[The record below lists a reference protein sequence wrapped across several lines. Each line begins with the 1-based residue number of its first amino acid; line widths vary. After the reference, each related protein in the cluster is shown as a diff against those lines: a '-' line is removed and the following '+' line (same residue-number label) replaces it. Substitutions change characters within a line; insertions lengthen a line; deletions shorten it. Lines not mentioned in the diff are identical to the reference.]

1 MNHRLSTA
9 CLSLLLACAAPAVQA
24 QISSRAYAPENLS
37 QLSSQDRSR
46 VIAQEYAD
54 QSNGRRI
61 PDDQLR
67 FYLAQVNSGWNF
79 SRIKQDI
86 ASSLNRGGGGSGGWN
101 GGGNGG
107 GNAGT
112 VRCESQD
119 KRERS
124 CQTGWR
130 SARLSRQ
137 LSGTTCEEGR
147 TWGSRNGTVWVS
159 GGCRAEFVEGR
170 GNGGNWGGGGGGNTG
185 GSIRCESQ
193 DNRERT
199 CNTGWR
205 NATLV
210 RQISGTACV
219 EGQTWGVRNGAVWV
233 NRGCRGEFAEARGN
247 GNGNGGG
254 WGGGSGN
261 SNYNVTCSSNDKR
274 QQTCAWDAR
283 QGRPVLLQQ
292 LSGTACVEGRSW
304 GYSNSSLWVSGGC
317 RARFGAR

>member
-1 MNHRLSTA
+1 MQRRLSTV
-9 CLSLLLACAAPAVQA
+9 CLTLALACMAPALHA
-24 QISSRAYAPENLS
+24 QISTRAYAPENLS
-37 QLSSQDRSR
+37 QLSSSDRSR
-46 VIAQEYAD
+46 VITQEYAD

-86 ASSLNRGGGGSGGWN
+86 ATSLRGNGNGGGWN
-101 GGGNGG
+101 GGGSGP
-107 GNAGT
+107 GNSGT

-119 KRERS
+119 NRERV
-124 CQTGWR
+124 CNTGWR

-137 LSGTTCEEGR
+137 ISGTTCTEGR
-147 TWGSRNGTVWVS
+147 NWGSRNGTVWVS

-170 GNGGNWGGGGGGNTG
+170 GNGGNWGGGGGTG
-185 GSIRCESQ
+185 ATIRCESQ

-233 NRGCRGEFAEARGN
+233 NRGCRGEFAEARGGSG
-247 GNGNGGG
+247 GN
-254 WGGGSGN
+254 WGGGGGGGN
-261 SNYNVTCSSNDKR
+261 SNYSVTCSSNDKR

-283 QGRPVLLQQ
+283 QGRPALVQQ

-304 GYSNSSLWVSGGC
+304 GYNNGSLWVSGGC